1 MGSAGIAALI
11 AHVSFW
17 VLLAYGWAWSELGWR
32 GVAVFLIMW
41 IAGFYG
47 LPYLPSGSAMFSSF
61 VAVCDIALVLMI
73 FKGDVA
79 IR

>member
-17 VLLAYGWAWSELGWR
+17 VLLVYGWASSGLGWR
-32 GVAVFLIMW
+32 GVAVFLVLW
-41 IAGFYG
+41 IAGFCG
-47 LPYLPSGSAMFSSF
+47 LPYLPYGSAMFSSF
-61 VAVCDIALVLMI
+61 VAVCDIALVLTI